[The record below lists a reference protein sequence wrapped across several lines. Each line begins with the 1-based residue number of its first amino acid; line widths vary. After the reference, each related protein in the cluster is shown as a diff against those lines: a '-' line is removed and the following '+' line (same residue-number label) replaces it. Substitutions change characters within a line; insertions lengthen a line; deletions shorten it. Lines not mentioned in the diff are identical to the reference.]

1 MTPGPTMSAV
11 LSGRALRVPPVWR
24 RSLAVLAV
32 LLLGLLLLYRDTAI
46 AMEQVWANSETFAH
60 AYLVLPISLWLAWR
74 LRAQLATLQP
84 RPAPWALVPMLLLTV
99 PWMLSQMVA
108 VNAVAQFSLVALLVL
123 AVLLVCGWAVFK
135 ALLFPLLF
143 LFFAVPVGDFLLPV
157 LMEGTADFTVAALR
171 VTGIPVYREGL
182 QFVIPSGAWSVVEAC
197 SGVRYL
203 IASVMVGALFAY
215 LNYRSMFKRL
225 VFVGVS
231 ILVPIVANWL
241 RAYII
246 VMLGH
251 LSNNKIAT
259 GVDHLVYGWVF
270 FGVVITIMFMIGAR
284 WSEPDAPPPE
294 GEVPVATA
302 ATLQAAGWRAGLL
315 SGLVLAALAVPPL
328 LLTRI
333 DARLGAPRPA
343 PDLPLQ
349 RAGGWALGTDK
360 PAWSPRFEGARANW
374 QGVFTRDGVRVGVHV
389 YYYRQQA
396 PGSRLVSSLNILDNL
411 EDGRWNQLRLPA
423 AASPLQNDVVAWR
436 ATELLD
442 RSSLSGSRQRIT
454 VWQTYWV
461 DGDFTASDIRAKLL
475 GARGLLL
482 GRDDD
487 GAAIVLHVER
497 GPNDGGQALLA
508 DFAGAALPDLRAA
521 LQRVRDSR

>member
-1 MTPGPTMSAV
+1 MSAV
-11 LSGRALRVPPVWR
+11 LSGRALSITPVWR
-24 RSLAVLAV
+24 RSLVVLA
-32 LLLGLLLLYRDTAI
+32 LLLPGLLLLYRDTAV
-46 AMEQVWANSETFAH
+46 AMERVWANSETFAH
-60 AYLVLPISLWLAWR
+60 AYLVLPISLWLVWR
-74 LRAQLATLQP
+74 LRGQLAALLP
-84 RPAPWALVPMLLLTV
+84 RPEPWALLPMLALTL
-99 PWMLSQMVA
+99 PWLLSQMVA
-108 VNAVAQFSLVALLVL
+108 VNAVAQFSLVAMLIL
-123 AVLLVCGWAVFK
+123 AVLLVCGRQVFK

-143 LFFAVPVGDFLLPV
+143 LFFAVPVGDFLLPM

-215 LNYRSMFKRL
+215 LNYRSMGRRL

-231 ILVPIVANWL
+231 ILVPIAANWL

-284 WSEPDAPPPE
+284 WSEPDEPPHE
-294 GEVPVATA
+294 GQPPVASA
-302 ATLQAAGWRAGLL
+302 AALQAAGWHAGLW
-315 SGLVLAALAVPPL
+315 SGLVLAALAVPPQL
-328 LLTRI
+328 LSRI
-333 DARLGAPRPA
+333 DARLAAPRPA
-343 PDLPLQ
+343 PELQLP
-349 RAGGWALGTDK
+349 RTSAWVLGADR
-360 PAWSPRFEGARANW
+360 PAWAPRFEGARATW
-374 QGVFTRDGVRVGVHV
+374 QGVFQRDGARVGVHV

-423 AASPLQNDVVAWR
+423 ASSAVQDQTITWR

-442 RSSLSGSRQRIT
+442 RSSLSGSRQRMT

-461 DGDFTASDIRAKLL
+461 DGEFTASDVRAKLL

-497 GPNDGGQALLA
+497 GPHDGATALLA
-508 DFAGAALPDLRAA
+508 DFAGSTLVDLRAA
-521 LQRVRDSR
+521 LQRARDSH